1 MKDTIIKFF
10 GKYRKRPIEPEPKLE
25 TRQMNLKDFNNFN
38 INRFNNNTKDNLMS
52 ELDVDHVNFRGDF
65 YDEEE

>member
-10 GKYRKRPIEPEPKLE
+10 GKYKKRPLDPEPKLE
-25 TRQMNLKDFNNFN
+25 TRQMNLKDFN
-38 INRFNNNTKDNLMS
+38 INRLNNNTKDNVIS
-52 ELDVDHVNFRGDF
+52 ELDIVDSISIERGDF

>member
-10 GKYRKRPIEPEPKLE
+10 GKYRKHPLDPEPKLE
-25 TRQMNLKDFNNFN
+25 SKQMNLKDFN
-38 INRFNNNTKDNLMS
+38 ISRLNNNTKDNVMS
-52 ELDVDHVNFRGDF
+52 DLDVDHVNFRRGDF